1 MKKIV
6 LAIFLVLLL
15 SLAAAQAVLAVNYP
29 DYQGY
34 VNDLAGLMSA
44 EGKNKLEAR
53 LAQLD
58 MDTTAQIA
66 VVTIKSLEGNTVED
80 YAVGLF
86 EKWKIGQKGKDNGVL
101 LLVARE
107 DRKLR
112 IEVGYGLEA
121 IITDGRAGRI
131 RDNDIL
137 PFFKKDQY
145 EEGIVAGVNSLE
157 SLIRGGTP
165 PAPLEENPVKQWA
178 GGGLMIPFLVITFL
192 GMYLTGFM
200 ARTKSVW
207 LGAIFGVIAGA
218 VLGLII
224 GGIAALVI
232 TAIVSGL
239 FGAGFDWILSRTYK
253 ANKTA
258 GKDTSWHRTWGG
270 FGGGWGSGGG
280 GGGGFGGFGGGM
292 SGGGGASGSW

>member
-1 MKKIV
+1 LKKTV
-6 LAIFLVLLL
+6 LALILVLLVL
-15 SLAAAQAVLAVNYP
+15 PVAAQAVIAVSYP

-34 VNDLAGLMSA
+34 VNDFAGLVSA
-44 EGKNKLEAR
+44 EGRDKLETQ

-58 MDTTAQIA
+58 KDTTAQIA
-66 VVTIKSLEGNTVED
+66 VVTIKSLEGSTVED
-80 YAVGLF
+80 YAVSLF

-101 LLVARE
+101 LLVAKD
-107 DRKLR
+107 DRKLK
-112 IEVGYGLEA
+112 IEVGYGLEP
-121 IITDGRAGRI
+121 IITDSRAGRI
-131 RDNDIL
+131 RDNDLL
-137 PFFKKDQY
+137 PNFKQDKY
-145 EEGIVAGVNSLE
+145 EDGITSAVNSLE
-157 SLIRGGTP
+157 VLIREGTP

-178 GGGLMIPFLVITFL
+178 GGGLMVPILVISFI
-192 GMYLTGFM
+192 GMYLMGFM

-207 LGAIFGVIAGA
+207 LGAIFGVIAGT

-232 TAIVSGL
+232 TALISGV

-270 FGGGWGSGGG
+270 FGGSGGG